1 MLYYY
6 DIIVSVKMRI
16 RKIKFNDDILLGNLE
31 LNFLKPNGKPYE
43 NVVLVGENGVGKSTV
58 LKLLGRIIG
67 GPDRCYFYSFFEYE
81 INDAIYCFKK
91 YIQRTRMMFNFNCMI
106 KKIIYV
112 I

>member
-1 MLYYY
+1 MLCYY

-91 YIQRTRMMFNFNCMI
+91 IHPENKNDIQFQLYD
-106 KKIIYV
+106 KKNNI
-112 I
+112 